1 MNLLTFDKFSN
12 VLFLSGIVVM
22 LILKELP
29 FAVIR
34 TAFLVVTFLYPLDCA
49 NLNISIFFTL
59 RNYLSIIILINRCY
73 IIFHNPDDVTGSKS
87 CILKSYTSLDPNQSI
102 FNKKITNTSTT
113 NGTSVNTNTSTAREQ
128 LPHEEVTTIRSESLT
143 TTTTD
148 SYRGGS
154 LDSQRAA
161 FDWSSSR
168 SSSSDSKY
176 LEAALNKFPGRSYLR
191 NLMSNKLYRMK
202 VDKQNKSTGNRQAVN
217 EMATAAVIEPKAQ
230 AEYSS
235 C

>member
-1 MNLLTFDKFSN
+1 
-12 VLFLSGIVVM
+12 M

-49 NLNISIFFTL
+49 YLNISIFFTL

-73 IIFHNPDDVTGSKS
+73 IIFHNPDDVSGSKS

-102 FNKKITNTSTT
+102 FNKKVTNTSTT
-113 NGTSVNTNTSTAREQ
+113 NGTPVKSKSNTGSAREQ
-128 LPHEEVTTIRSESLT
+128 LPHDEVSTIRSESLT

-148 SYRGGS
+148 SYRAGS
-154 LDSQRAA
+154 LDSQRTA
-161 FDWSSSR
+161 FDWTSSR

-176 LEAALNKFPGRSYLR
+176 LEATLSKFPGRSYLR
-191 NLMSNKLYRMK
+191 NLMSNKLYKMK
-202 VDKQNKSTGNRQAVN
+202 VDEQNQSTGNRQTVN
-217 EMATAAVIEPKAQ
+217 ELATATVIEPRAKNESIATD
-230 AEYSS
+230 YSS